1 MIIFMDTNVILD
13 WLLDRED
20 TYAEEATSLFLAT
33 EKNRLT
39 IYISSGSVYTVAY
52 VLHRAGKRG
61 QKQRDALLSF
71 LDLVQVARTDKNTF
85 VSATHLMTIT
95 DLEDGFQYQTALGI
109 PTIQYFVT
117 GNTKDFRQADQ
128 SQLPVVSPAD
138 MVAILPTEP
147 L

>member
-1 MIIFMDTNVILD
+1 MDTNVILD

-20 TYAEEATSLFLAT
+20 TYAEEATSLFLAA
-33 EKNRLT
+33 EENRLT

-117 GNTKDFRQADQ
+117 GNTKDFRLADK
-128 SQLPVVSPAD
+128 SLLPVITPAD
-138 MVAILPTEP
+138 MVALLPT
-147 L
+147 